1 MPNSSSVTDH
11 VCPHDSSKCNNG
23 GAEHCMLH
31 WAELNCTACKKCS
44 FCANNR
50 TAEGA
55 SGFCVEHCCYFRSI
69 KLKKLNMSTLEFLVF
84 LHCSYSTYNTAS
96 EKQLA
101 LHSWHVCKRKKKVV
115 FGKCKRPRP
124 ESLTRAHLPPFSSW
138 CTPEIALICVEMAS
152 SRFRFFGL
160 CFQTA
165 DEQRVTAKFHPS
177 GRVRCRKWN
186 ARHLRWQG
194 TGKGTGTRDQRLDMP
209 FS

>member
-1 MPNSSSVTDH
+1 MEKTLCGVLLSCWTRCINKSSSVRGRMPNSSSVTDH

-84 LHCSYSTYNTAS
+84 LHCSYSTNNTAS

-101 LHSWHVCKRKKKVV
+101 LHSWHVCKRKKK
-115 FGKCKRPRP
+115 
-124 ESLTRAHLPPFSSW
+124 S
-138 CTPEIALICVEMAS
+138 
-152 SRFRFFGL
+152 
-160 CFQTA
+160 
-165 DEQRVTAKFHPS
+165 
-177 GRVRCRKWN
+177 RVR
-186 ARHLRWQG
+186 Q
-194 TGKGTGTRDQRLDMP
+194 M
-209 FS
+209 